1 MRGME
6 MYELY
11 NAFEP
16 IIPVFIILFFAVVF
30 ITLLINNRSGYK
42 LDNRRKIV
50 SYLTYVGLV
59 MTLIG
64 MALVTMLPS
73 NNPEKVTSFIPFL
86 SIIETWE
93 YATTRA
99 IINSLLMN
107 IILFVPFGFF
117 VYLLIRRAFLTV
129 LLAFMASISIE
140 FLQYVLPIGRIS
152 NVDDVIL
159 NTVGGIVGMV
169 SGTIFAKF
177 GIVYYIRDGG
187 SDNNKH

>member
-1 MRGME
+1 

-16 IIPVFIILFFAVVF
+16 VIPVFIILFFAVIF
-30 ITLLINNRSGYK
+30 ITLLINSRSGYK
-42 LDNRRKIV
+42 LDNRKKIV
-50 SYLTYVGLV
+50 GYLTYVGLV
-59 MTLIG
+59 MTLVG

-107 IILFVPFGFF
+107 IMLFVPFGFF
-117 VYLLIRRAFLTV
+117 VYLLLRRAFWTV
-129 LLAFMASISIE
+129 FLAFLTSVSIE
-140 FLQYVLPIGRIS
+140 FLQYSLPIGRIS

-159 NTVGGIVGMV
+159 NTIGGCVGMIC
-169 SGTIFAKF
+169 GAIFSRF
-177 GIVYYIRDGG
+177 GIVYYIKGEG
-187 SDNNKH
+187 NDNDKH

>member
-1 MRGME
+1 

-16 IIPVFIILFFAVVF
+16 VIPVFIILFFAVVF
-30 ITLLINNRSGYK
+30 ITLVINSRSGYK
-42 LDNRRKIV
+42 LDNRKKIV

-64 MALVTMLPS
+64 MALVTLLPGH
-73 NNPEKVTSFIPFL
+73 NPEKVTSFIPFL

-117 VYLLIRRAFLTV
+117 VYLLLRRAFWTV
-129 LLAFMASISIE
+129 FLAFVTSVAIE
-140 FLQYVLPIGRIS
+140 FLQYILPIGRIS
-152 NVDDVIL
+152 NVDDVLL
-159 NTVGGIVGMV
+159 NTIGGFVGMV
-169 SGTIFAKF
+169 CGSIFAKF
-177 GIVYYIRDGG
+177 GIVYYIKSGG
-187 SDNNKH
+187 NDNNKH

>member
-1 MRGME
+1 

-16 IIPVFIILFFAVVF
+16 IIPIFIILFFAVIFLTVF
-30 ITLLINNRSGYK
+30 INNRSGYK
-42 LDNRRKIV
+42 LDNRKKVIN
-50 SYLTYVGLV
+50 YLTYVGLV

-117 VYLLIRRAFLTV
+117 VYLLIRKPLLTIIFAFLTS
-129 LLAFMASISIE
+129 FSIE
-140 FLQYVLPIGRIS
+140 LLQYMLPIGRIS
-152 NVDDVIL
+152 NVDDVLL
-159 NTVGGIVGMV
+159 NTIGGFIGMV
-169 SGTIFAKF
+169 FGLIFEKF
-177 GIVYYIRDGG
+177 GIVYYIKDRG
-187 SDNNKH
+187 NNYNRH